1 MTQPFDHLLMHM
13 PHAVD
18 FQHIYIENYMDS
30 AIRPLAHA
38 HATCRRLPAHL
49 HRELHGL
56 SHSTTCSCTC
66 HMPSTSS
73 TSTSRTT
80 WTQPFDHL
88 LMHMPHAVD
97 FQHIYIENYMDSAIR
112 PLAHAHATCR
122 RLPAYLH
129 RELHGL
135 SPSTTCSCTCHMPYV
150 PRCASETS
158 GVGAIYVVCEVHL
171 VALSRD

>member
-1 MTQPFDHLLMHM
+1 MGTALWTILKQSAVAGHAEQFTTPVHNLLSHCGWY
-13 PHAVD
+13 HEGLSTD
-18 FQHIYIENYMDS
+18 LQQS
-30 AIRPLAHA
+30 
-38 HATCRRLPAHL
+38 RLPAHL

-73 TSTSRTT
+73 ISTSRTT

-112 PLAHAHATCR
+112 PLAHAYATCR
-122 RLPAYLH
+122 MFRDAQVRLAVSG
-129 RELHGL
+129 RFTL
-135 SPSTTCSCTCHMPYV
+135 SVKY
-150 PRCASETS
+150 TS
-158 GVGAIYVVCEVHL
+158 LI
-171 VALSRD
+171 